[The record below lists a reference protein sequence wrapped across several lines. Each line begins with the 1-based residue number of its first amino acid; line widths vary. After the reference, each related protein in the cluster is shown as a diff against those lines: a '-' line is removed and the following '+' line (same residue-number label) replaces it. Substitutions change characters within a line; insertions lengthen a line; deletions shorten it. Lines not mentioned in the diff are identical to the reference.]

1 MAASACFLGLT
12 KVKLASFS
20 LHKMVPDT
28 RRWLELDGHKHGRT
42 DPRTRAVGRSENTG
56 VPVLFGGHNLPRLV
70 EIGLTDLSKYWGA
83 MAPLALP
90 GTTGLSTNGRL
101 LPCKVLRVV

>member
-56 VPVLFGGHNLPRLV
+56 VPVLFGGHYLPPLV
-70 EIGLTDLSKYWGA
+70 EVELTDTPEYGV
-83 MAPLALP
+83 APPRDYRPVNYL
-90 GTTGLSTNGRL
+90 TMF
-101 LPCKVLRVV
+101 